1 MVFSC
6 FSSAHAV
13 EIIIWEIVELT
24 GTCTRMKIHSK
35 LPDND

>member
-1 MVFSC
+1 MVSSC
-6 FSSAHAV
+6 FFTVV

-24 GTCTRMKIHSK
+24 GTCTRMKIHSR